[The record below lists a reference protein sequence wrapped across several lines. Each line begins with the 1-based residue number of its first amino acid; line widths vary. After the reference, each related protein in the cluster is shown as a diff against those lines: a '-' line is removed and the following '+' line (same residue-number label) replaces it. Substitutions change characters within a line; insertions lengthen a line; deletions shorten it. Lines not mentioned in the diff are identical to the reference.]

1 MTLTI
6 YPFDASAKDSLH
18 RMFCACLLLAA
29 LSAHA
34 LIALDIKIPDFSAV
48 PAEAGPEIRI
58 ADELGTVLLSHQGRV
73 IAGLRIRERNAASA
87 ETPVLS
93 LEAARA
99 ALANP
104 TILRVLKEHVKEF
117 DFSREGAPA
126 GPGVLLQTRAVAQGA
141 RLLLTNAPGRI
152 GRIGPANSR
161 RAEPAALEI
170 ALQIFPDAN
179 GNVLNLTYLD
189 GDAAA
194 EKYTRAATLR
204 ARALTFEIP
213 KKQRLTLE
221 RSAPAEWAVKRAG
234 NSILLTAPLAR
245 DPHAP
250 EKFGSFV
257 LFIGAAHDE
266 DAPETSAIHLNK
278 TQLPAREFVEGWARV
293 YTAGANPYLL
303 QEAAVVAEIAL
314 PPRPDGTV
322 PTRLIPCYFWEAPN
336 PGEQEPEFRFRFA
349 PPAEGLYGVRL
360 YVTTPANKC
369 NSDTEAFR
377 AGVPAGPGSARV
389 RKGERVFRLED
400 GTLHTPVGLDLS
412 AYGTAEG
419 LDFFVDKFI
428 ELERCGGNT
437 VALTLSRLLPLEG
450 PEAGRFDP
458 RTAELLDGV
467 FFAAQARGIG
477 IVLALENG
485 PDIGRNSAQH
495 PYFREMGG
503 PLIAQPEFF
512 RAPAAKRFFQARLAY
527 AAARYSAFRSLLAWD
542 LIRDLDETWP
552 ALKKDPEDKTLGLIP
567 REIDLSR
574 RLRRDVEDWVEQM
587 SQQLRGLDAHGH
599 PIGVTT
605 ALEPEKSWLGLLEI
619 EHLEW
624 LGARDFAGAG
634 ARDIEE
640 KYPAL
645 NLNIGQ
651 WAAEMRGPKRA
662 KKPWGVLVFGAR
674 QSSGAPQLASI
685 VAGLPF
691 APLLMSDA
699 KNPLSEDERASLR
712 AASIFG
718 AALAEISSFD
728 TKDELPALT
737 VASANGPAKLFGR
750 ASKRG
755 LAAWILNPGATAGL
769 EFKLPG
775 LLEGHYSITWMD
787 ARSGLI
793 LSSQPFDAPAQQV
806 NQALEPWMLKTPGF
820 EGELAV
826 FVVRQAKGLK
836 NN

>member
-1 MTLTI
+1 MTDAIHSI
-6 YPFDASAKDSLH
+6 YFSIKASYC
-18 RMFCACLLLAA
+18 RTRCACLLLAA
-29 LSAHA
+29 LSSHA
-34 LIALDIKIPDFSAV
+34 LTALDVKIPDFTAA
-48 PAEAGPEIRI
+48 PTEAGPEIRI
-58 ADELGTVLLSHQGRV
+58 ADDAGTVLLTHQGRV
-73 IAGLRIRERNAASA
+73 LAALRVRERTASGA
-87 ETPVLS
+87 QTPVLS

-99 ALANP
+99 ALANVAA
-104 TILRVLKEHVKEF
+104 LKVLKEHVKEF
-117 DFSREGAPA
+117 NFSSAGIQA
-126 GPGVLLQTRAVAQGA
+126 GPGVLMQTRPVTQGA
-141 RLLLTNAPGRI
+141 RLLLTNAPA
-152 GRIGPANSR
+152 RIGPPNALRNDS
-161 RAEPAALEI
+161 AALEI
-170 ALQIFPDAN
+170 ALQIYPDAD

-189 GDAAA
+189 GAAA
-194 EKYTRAATLR
+194 GEKYARAGTLR

-213 KKQRLTLE
+213 KKQRVTLE
-221 RSAPAEWAVKRAG
+221 RSAPVEWLVGRAG
-234 NSILLTAPLAR
+234 NSILLTAKLAR
-245 DPHAP
+245 DPHAA

-257 LFIGAAHDE
+257 LFVGAAHDE
-266 DAPETSAIHLNK
+266 DAPETSAIHLNQ
-278 TQLPAREFVEGWARV
+278 TQIPAREFVEGWARV

-314 PPRPDGTV
+314 PPRIDGTV
-322 PTRLIPCYFWEAPN
+322 PTRLIPCYFWEAPEL
-336 PGEQEPEFRFRFA
+336 GEQEPEYRFRFA

-377 AGVPAGPGSARV
+377 AGVPASAGSARV
-389 RKGERVFRLED
+389 RKGERVFRLDD

-412 AYGTAEG
+412 AFGATEG
-419 LDFFVDKFI
+419 LQFFVNKFV

-437 VALTLSRLLPLEG
+437 AALTLSRLMPLEG
-450 PEAGRFDP
+450 PEAGRFDA
-458 RTAELLDGV
+458 RTAELLDGI

-485 PDIGRNSAQH
+485 PDIGKNSAQH

-512 RAPAAKRFFQARLAY
+512 RDPSAKRFFQARLAY

-542 LIRDLDETWP
+542 LMRDLDEAWP

-574 RLRRDVEDWVEQM
+574 RLRRDVEAWVEQM

-605 ALEPEKSWLGLLEI
+605 ALEPEKSWLGLLEV

-634 ARDIEE
+634 AGVIEE
-640 KYPAL
+640 KYPAIHVA
-645 NLNIGQ
+645 IGQ
-651 WAAEMRGPKRA
+651 WAAQMRGPKRA
-662 KKPWGVLVFGAR
+662 KKPWGVLAFGAR
-674 QSSGAPQLASI
+674 QSGGAAQIASI
-685 VAGLPF
+685 VSGLPF
-691 APLLMSDA
+691 APLLMSA
-699 KNPLSEDERASLR
+699 AGHPMSEDERAGLR

-718 AALAEISSFD
+718 AALAELSSFD
-728 TKDELPALT
+728 TKDELAALT
-737 VASANGPAKLFGR
+737 ASSANGPAKLFGR

-775 LLEGHYSITWMD
+775 LLEGLYLITWMD
-787 ARSGLI
+787 PRSGLI

-806 NQALEPWMLKTPGF
+806 NQALEPLLLKTPGF
-820 EGELAV
+820 EGELGV

-836 NN
+836 DR